1 PHVSGRPAVLDRRRR
16 GRDHARHH
24 LQGHGHAAGA
34 AEESLTMSNLPTFET
49 LLLKRDGGTLHV
61 TLNRPETKN
70 ALGRAMVRD
79 LTAVADLLG
88 GDAGIR
94 VAVVRGANG
103 TFCSGGDINGF
114 KEMFTTPAPKSGEK
128 DGIANHNRGF
138 GAIMSRFEAL
148 PQTIVMVVEGAAYG
162 GGLGLMCGGDVVLA
176 TEDARFSIS
185 ETTLGIPPAQIAPFV
200 AARIGVART
209 RRLSLT
215 AHRFDGREAERIG
228 LVDQACDGTAALDVA
243 LAQVLAGI
251 ARCSP
256 NANVVTKR
264 LQPARRTTAGE
275 DMLR

>member
-1 PHVSGRPAVLDRRRR
+1 M
-16 GRDHARHH
+16 
-24 LQGHGHAAGA
+24 
-34 AEESLTMSNLPTFET
+34 TNLPTFET
-49 LLLKRDGGTLHV
+49 LLLQRDGGTLHV

-88 GDAGIR
+88 AHADIR
-94 VAVVRGANG
+94 VAVIRGANG

-114 KEMFTTPAPKSGEK
+114 KEMFSTPAPKAGEQ
-128 DGIANHNRGF
+128 DGVASHNRRF

-228 LVDQACDGTAALDVA
+228 LVDQACAGTAALEAA
-243 LAQVLAGI
+243 LAEVLRGI
-251 ARCSP
+251 ARCAP
-256 NANVVTKR
+256 GANAVTKR
-264 LQPARRTTAGE
+264 LILDSRSLPREKLLDQSADAFAACLRGPEGQEGVTAYLEKRKPKWAG
-275 DMLR
+275 